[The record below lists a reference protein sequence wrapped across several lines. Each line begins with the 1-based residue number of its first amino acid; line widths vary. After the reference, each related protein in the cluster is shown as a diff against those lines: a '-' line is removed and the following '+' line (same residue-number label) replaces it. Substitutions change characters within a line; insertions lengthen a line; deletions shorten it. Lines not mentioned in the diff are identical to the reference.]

1 MAGNKQHILPRF
13 LLKGFASRV
22 EGEKIFTWLYTRN
35 RTPIEA
41 NIRKVSVEKHFY
53 GRQGELSVDDNI
65 TELEGKYAPL
75 LDELRVNEGQVEISD
90 PRIPEFITHLVI
102 RTKHIRDSYRKSFEY
117 LSEKIEEYFSDFD
130 NIKSAILNNP
140 QLMRENIEKGFE
152 DYPNLKPY
160 RTILE
165 PFAPYMALAYLFDH
179 EKELENIC
187 RSFFENIT
195 QNILPKAMKKGH
207 ITALSQGLIPD
218 VRAEMYRQL
227 RWFVFN
233 CNEAVILGDIGCLFE
248 ITGEKRFNSINFQN
262 DIILNIFLPI
272 SDGKILVGTSFSGI
286 PNVDLNLINLE
297 IAKCSRDFF
306 ICSKKSSNIITLLPK
321 LGKDVEIMTR
331 NEIEEAVK
339 ELFQE
344 YKPGWNRRN

>member
-1 MAGNKQHILPRF
+1 MAGNRHHTLPRF

-22 EGEKIFTWLYTRN
+22 EGEKIFTWLYTKN
-35 RTPIEA
+35 RTPIEVD
-41 NIRKVSVEKHFY
+41 IRKVSAEKHFY
-53 GRQGELSVDDNI
+53 GRKGELSVDDSI
-65 TELEGKYAPL
+65 TELEGNYALL
-75 LDELRVNEGQVEISD
+75 LDKLRVHEGKVEISD

-117 LSEKIEEYFSDFD
+117 LIEKIDEYFSDFD
-130 NIKSAILNNP
+130 NLKSAILNNSE
-140 QLMRENIEKGFE
+140 LMRENIEKGFE
-152 DYPNLKPY
+152 DYPFLKPH

-165 PFAPYMALAYLFDH
+165 PMIPYMLLAYLYNNK
-179 EKELENIC
+179 KEIENM
-187 RSFFENIT
+187 RMSFFENIT
-195 QNILPKAMKKGH
+195 KNILPKINKKGH

-233 CNEAVILGDIGCLFE
+233 CNEAIVLGDIGCLFE
-248 ITGEKRFNSINFQN
+248 ITGAKRFNSINFQN

-272 SDGKILVGTSFSGI
+272 SDRKILVGTSLSGI

-306 ICSKKSSNIITLLPK
+306 ICSKKLSNINTLVPK
-321 LGKDVEIMTR
+321 LGTDVDIISR
-331 NEIEEAVK
+331 NEIEGAVE

-344 YKPGWNRRN
+344 YKPGWDRRN